1 MIKVALLT
9 TDSREHFKDYANPQP
24 YFGTA
29 PEALL
34 EGFKLLPEEVEV
46 HVISCLQKMP
56 ASSPEKLADNIY
68 YHGLQI
74 PNIGWMKTGYQGCI
88 RGVRRKLK
96 QIKPHIVHGQGTER
110 DCAISAVFSGLP
122 NVLTIH
128 GNMRLVAK
136 FLRAKPL
143 TYYWF
148 ASKLE
153 KLCLERA
160 DGVIAIS
167 TYTQSSVAPY
177 THHTWLVP
185 NAVHPSFFEVC
196 RHPDKTPRILCVAN
210 IGMRKNQIGLI
221 HSLEFLAKAT
231 PLKLVFA
238 GGASDADPYFH
249 KFKDMVRNREWC
261 EYRGPLDRAALQSE
275 MALASVGVLPSFE
288 DNCPM
293 VILEAAAAGLPF
305 AASKV
310 GGIPDLIEHRITGL
324 LFNPE
329 QPDSIL
335 SSIEPLID
343 DNYFAESLAS
353 SARMH
358 AVHQFSA
365 ESVARQHLEVYD
377 AVIANA
383 SADGTKQVANPY

>member
-210 IGMRKNQIGLI
+210 IGMRKIQ
-221 HSLEFLAKAT
+221 
-231 PLKLVFA
+231 
-238 GGASDADPYFH
+238 
-249 KFKDMVRNREWC
+249 
-261 EYRGPLDRAALQSE
+261 
-275 MALASVGVLPSFE
+275 MA
-288 DNCPM
+288 
-293 VILEAAAAGLPF
+293 
-305 AASKV
+305 
-310 GGIPDLIEHRITGL
+310 
-324 LFNPE
+324 
-329 QPDSIL
+329 
-335 SSIEPLID
+335 
-343 DNYFAESLAS
+343 
-353 SARMH
+353 
-358 AVHQFSA
+358 
-365 ESVARQHLEVYD
+365 
-377 AVIANA
+377 
-383 SADGTKQVANPY
+383 